1 MSRRPPRARRNP
13 DPEPMSLGEYV
24 EGEVVEVLKALG
36 FSLAEEQ
43 GSWLVALPTG
53 GNFFIETKR
62 RLPGYDNGWAIYIRA
77 LAEYA
82 DGVSGNDWRDVALP
96 ALERAAE
103 VTGNVVSAGYN
114 VHGWRASRAVI
125 IPSWFPKQSV
135 VKAGFSDK
143 RKTAASVMSENRFR
157 VPQEYRKQIG
167 ALLQQAA
174 ATNDL
179 GTYLQAKELAAM
191 VAE

>member
-1 MSRRPPRARRNP
+1 LR
-13 DPEPMSLGEYV
+13 EYV
-24 EGEVVEVLKALG
+24 GAEFGEALEALG
-36 FSLAEEQ
+36 LSVQKGIFSIVATLPVRDRDV
-43 GSWLVALPTG
+43 SPVPLVY
-53 GNFFIETKR
+53 IETESR
-62 RLPGYDNGWAIYIRA
+62 VPGYDDRYA
-77 LAEYA
+77 LYMTATA
-82 DGVSGNDWRDVALP
+82 DDGISEKDWQDVALP

-103 VTGNVVSAGYN
+103 ATGNVVYAIYTYGRVIIPSTYG
-114 VHGWRASRAVI
+114 RVI

-135 VKAGFSDK
+135 VRAAFSNTE

-174 ATNDL
+174 ETNDL
-179 GTYLQAKELAAM
+179 AAYLQAKHLAAL